1 MDDEYTRPED
11 VPAPQE
17 SRTTATSRLRREG
30 RLPEATLY
38 RDRRR
43 DWWRNNGHRARAAEL
58 SWAEMMVKFPP
69 LPVPEPESEAKPK
82 AGTPGPT
89 RDDPLDITDA
99 DPALIR
105 RLMAAEIDWDRDVL
119 WCYRVYAAPA
129 AAIRLEDAPS
139 LAAWGTLRT
148 ARAEPQRFLTMA
160 ASVIAKTV
168 KAATTERET
177 PAPQPR
183 ETQDPGLADLQRMI
197 DEAS

>member
-1 MDDEYTRPED
+1 MDEQEH
-11 VPAPQE
+11 VPPPMPTE
-17 SRTTATSRLRREG
+17 SKVVATARLRAEG
-30 RLPEATLY
+30 RWADASLY
-38 RDRRR
+38 RDERRVY
-43 DWWRNNGHRARAAEL
+43 WRSVDQRANAAEW
-58 SWAEMMVKFPP
+58 SWREMVAEFPP
-69 LPVPEPESEAKPK
+69 LPKPESEAKPK
-82 AGTPGPT
+82 AGTTTTT
-89 RDDPLDITDA
+89 RDPDPLDITDA

-105 RLMAAEIDWDRDVL
+105 RLMDVDIDWDRDVM

-129 AAIRLEDAPS
+129 SAIRLEDAPS